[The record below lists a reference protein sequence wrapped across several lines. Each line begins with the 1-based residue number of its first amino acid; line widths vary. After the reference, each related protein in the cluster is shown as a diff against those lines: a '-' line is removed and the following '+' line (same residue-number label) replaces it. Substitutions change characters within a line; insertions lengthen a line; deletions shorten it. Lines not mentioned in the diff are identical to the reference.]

1 MNFPR
6 WPARNA
12 FKDTIRHTIP
22 FCGKFLKSKPF
33 TKKYQ
38 RSPKGWDVACRLPR
52 LNNES
57 LTGIIRMNRL
67 ASFLVFAAVSA
78 ASLCGQDVVSS
89 VQVSTFP
96 SGAMFTV
103 DGTQYTAAAF
113 FTWAKGSK
121 HTLSFVANS
130 GPTLQAN
137 DPQGTQYSFGGWKD
151 SKGQLL
157 ATSDIVQVVT
167 ADPSITSYV
176 ASVSVLYRVQL
187 ILQDPLS
194 SPGLPPVCGA
204 PGSQTGGSFRAGV
217 VYLSGTC
224 YWADATVYLPAGVV
238 SLNAFPYPGYVF
250 DGWTSN
256 IGALDSSLRQFVL
269 QSAITLA
276 ARFSPAKRVRFLT
289 SPPNFSVLID
299 RTPTPTTSSVPCATG
314 ALQPPFITGGPFS
327 GQSPLCLGEFDFANG
342 SQHILSAPSPQ
353 SDQTGNLFV
362 FDSWSIGG
370 GQNTIYTANTAN
382 IPDLITAKFV
392 PGARV
397 SFLTTPTVLKLKVD
411 GRDNW
416 PSLNF
421 VWAIGSKYTVT
432 APAEQFDAAGR
443 KYVFKG
449 WSNGGAA
456 TQDIVVDAN
465 AATNGGLRLI
475 ANYDLL
481 NRAVIGSTVPSLK
494 VKVDGIDCLTPCL
507 VDRPNGGT
515 ASVSVP
521 LTIPLSDVSRYEFTV
536 WQDGGG
542 ADRTVNFNKDYQTV
556 NANYRISNKL
566 TAVADPEGGADFRF
580 DPPSADGFYPADVPV
595 TVTAAVKPG
604 FKFRRWEGDL
614 DGTFRTGSVFL
625 SVPRIV
631 RAMLDRVPYIA
642 PAGVKNSAG
651 DTPAQG
657 VAAGSIISIYG
668 ANLATR
674 YEVGPA
680 NPLAQSIAGVVLLL
694 GDRILPI
701 VYVSPEQI
709 NAQLPDDLVEG
720 AYSLTVKNEGFADV
734 TAPFTVVR
742 NAPGLFYN
750 TINQKQYVLA
760 LHEDGTAVTP
770 DSPARRNE
778 MVTLLGTGFGPYTR
792 RVPEGFAVPDTPVAS
807 IADPAEVVAGAL
819 RLQPAFTGAAPG
831 LVGVASSKIRISADL
846 PGASSV
852 ELRIVVNGQDS
863 NTVLLPV
870 E

>member
-1 MNFPR
+1 
-6 WPARNA
+6 
-12 FKDTIRHTIP
+12 
-22 FCGKFLKSKPF
+22 
-33 TKKYQ
+33 
-38 RSPKGWDVACRLPR
+38 
-52 LNNES
+52 
-57 LTGIIRMNRL
+57 MNRL
-67 ASFLVFAAVSA
+67 ASLLLFAAVSA
-78 ASLCGQDVVSS
+78 AVSYGQDVVSS
-89 VQVSTFP
+89 FQVSTFP

-103 DGTQYTAAAF
+103 DGTPYSSAAY
-113 FTWAKGSK
+113 FTWTAGSK
-121 HTLSFVANS
+121 HTLAFVANS
-130 GPTLQAN
+130 GPAIQLN
-137 DPQGTQYSFGGWKD
+137 DPQGTKYSFSGWKD

-157 ATSDIVQVVT
+157 ATNDIVQVVT
-167 ADPSITSYV
+167 ADPTITSYV
-176 ASVSVLYRVQL
+176 ASVNVLYRVQL
-187 ILQDPLS
+187 KLQDPLS
-194 SPGLPPVCGA
+194 SPGSPPTCGA
-204 PGSQTGGSFRAGV
+204 PGSQASGSSRAGV

-224 YWADATVYLPAGVV
+224 YWADATVYLPAGLV

-256 IGALDSSLRQFVL
+256 IGVLDSSLRQFVL
-269 QSAITLA
+269 QSAIVLG

-289 SPPNFSVLID
+289 SPANFSVLID
-299 RTPTPTTSSVPCATG
+299 RTPIPTTSSIPCATA
-314 ALQPPFITGGPFS
+314 ALQAPFLTGGPFS
-327 GQSPLCLGEFDFANG
+327 GQTPLCLGEFDFANG

-353 SDQTGNLFV
+353 SDDSGNVFV

-370 GQNTIYTANTAN
+370 GQNTIYTANTTN

-456 TQDIVVDAN
+456 TQDIVLDAS
-465 AATNGGLRLI
+465 AATKGGLRLT

-481 NRAVIGSTVPSLK
+481 SRTVIGSTIQSLK
-494 VKVDGIDCLTPCL
+494 IRVDGADCLTPCV

-515 ASVSVP
+515 ASVSAP
-521 LTIPLSDVSRYEFTV
+521 LTIALSDVSRYEFTV

-542 ADRTVNFNKDYQTV
+542 ADRTVTFNKDYQTI
-556 NANYRISNKL
+556 NANYRVSNKL
-566 TAVADPEGGADFRF
+566 TAVSDPDGGADFRF
-580 DPPSADGFYPADVPV
+580 DPPSVDGFYSADASVM
-595 TVTAAVKPG
+595 VTAAVKPG
-604 FKFRRWEGDL
+604 FKFRRWDGDL
-614 DGTFRTGSVFL
+614 DGTSRVAAVFL
-625 SVPRIV
+625 SAPRIV
-631 RAMLDRVPYIA
+631 RAMLDRIPYIA

-680 NPLAQSIAGVVLLL
+680 TPLAQSIAGVVLLL
-694 GDRILPI
+694 GDRLLPI

-720 AYSLTVKNEGFADV
+720 AYSLTVKNDGFADV
-734 TAPFTVVR
+734 TAPFSVVR
-742 NAPGLFYN
+742 NAPGLFFN
-750 TINQKQYVLA
+750 AINQKQYVLA
-760 LHEDGTAVTP
+760 LHEDGTAITP
-770 DSPARRNE
+770 VSPARRNE
-778 MVTLLGTGFGPYTR
+778 LVTLLGTGFGPYTR
-792 RVPEGFAVPDTPVAS
+792 RVPEGFAVPDTPIAS
-807 IADPAEVVAGAL
+807 IADTAEVVAGAV
-819 RLQPAFTGAAPG
+819 RLQPTFTGAAPG
-831 LVGVASSKIRISADL
+831 FVGIASSKIRITADL

-863 NTVLLPV
+863 NTVLLPI